1 MLISLS
7 FSKKVVCVCV
17 PNNQNCKKL
26 NDDYLQ
32 SACMIYQL
40 LDRTNRQQKC
50 RTIINGMRQDEN
62 QFCTLRMCVWVGGM
76 SKVLSFLSGPFF
88 DNHTIVYPQLLLL
101 LLNLQVLKSLPSIY
115 QSRKTSSWQHLV
127 NVLYLCIVLCVVHY
141 CIRHHYIDNDIVRP
155 SGQCYT
161 CIVFYVCYVGITL
174 LTLLV
179 FFCLASGC
187 LEFLSLRRRT
197 FQYLIL
203 FCLFELSHHLH
214 Q

>member
-1 MLISLS
+1 
-7 FSKKVVCVCV
+7 
-17 PNNQNCKKL
+17 
-26 NDDYLQ
+26 
-32 SACMIYQL
+32 
-40 LDRTNRQQKC
+40 
-50 RTIINGMRQDEN
+50 
-62 QFCTLRMCVWVGGM
+62 M
-76 SKVLSFLSGPFF
+76 SKVLSFLSGPFL
-88 DNHTIVYPQLLLL
+88 DNHTIVYPQLLL

-203 FCLFELSHHLH
+203 FCLFELSHHLD
-214 Q
+214 QSKKE